1 MGQKNRNRVSPRE
14 WVMTSDTKYVV
25 SQFWNLS
32 EFRLNSGV
40 EPALGLV
47 LSREGY
53 SMAAGLAESSISP
66 FCEHARNK
74 PAGRDPWTRN
84 MAA

>member
-1 MGQKNRNRVSPRE
+1 
-14 WVMTSDTKYVV
+14 MTSDTKYVV
-25 SQFWNLS
+25 RQFWNLS
-32 EFRLNSGV
+32 EFRLNSGG

-53 SMAAGLAESSISP
+53 RLAAGLAESSISP
-66 FCEHARNK
+66 FCGHARNK
-74 PAGRDPWTRN
+74 PAGRDPCARN